1 MPDDAFAAASW
12 RDPDFWRRI
21 APLGIGSPP
30 RRKRKRPADDADA
43 DAPQRPADDDAADAP
58 QRPADDD
65 ADETPQF
72 ARDGFATLRGN
83 ATTAALAARCAD
95 AIELLA
101 ARGLPAACIFLYDE
115 AWALVAAFAPR
126 LAALLAD
133 GAAMNYDCYAF
144 RVAPG
149 ARGWAAH
156 RDRAGDDARAPG
168 YATCWVALTD
178 CGPDT
183 ACVRAAPLRATE
195 GLAADDPRALE
206 EAAARAAVPLALRR
220 GDAAAWAGRTVHF
233 GGPHADA
240 TRPPRA
246 ALAFAASTPAL
257 EDDRDR
263 IEAVR
268 AWAGGAGALPF
279 DARLKLVALQLEF
292 YADAEPLDPRVRTV
306 LDALD
311 AAWCGD

>member
-12 RDPDFWRRI
+12 RDPAFWRRV

-30 RRKRKRPADDADA
+30 QRKRKRPADYAADETNRKRSADDAA
-43 DAPQRPADDDAADAP
+43 TSPQRPADG
-58 QRPADDD
+58 D

-101 ARGLPAACIFLYDE
+101 ARGLPAACIFLYDD

-126 LAALLAD
+126 LCGLLAD

-156 RDRAGDDARAPG
+156 RDRAGDATRAPG

-195 GLAADDPRALE
+195 GLAVDDPRALE
-206 EAAARAAVPLALRR
+206 AAARRAAVPLALRR

-268 AWAGGAGALPF
+268 AWAGGGAALPF

-311 AAWCGD
+311 TAWCGD

>member
-12 RDPDFWRRI
+12 QDPAFWRRV

-30 RRKRKRPADDADA
+30 QRKRKRPADDAA
-43 DAPQRPADDDAADAP
+43 DA
-58 QRPADDD
+58 
-65 ADETPQF
+65 PQF
-72 ARDGFATLRGN
+72 ARDGFATLRGD

-95 AIELLA
+95 AIERLA

-126 LAALLAD
+126 LVALLAE

-156 RDRAGDDARAPG
+156 RDRAGDNACAPG

-183 ACVRAAPLRATE
+183 ALS
-195 GLAADDPRALE
+195 LI
-206 EAAARAAVPLALRR
+206 
-220 GDAAAWAGRTVHF
+220 H
-233 GGPHADA
+233 
-240 TRPPRA
+240 
-246 ALAFAASTPAL
+246 
-257 EDDRDR
+257 
-263 IEAVR
+263 I
-268 AWAGGAGALPF
+268 
-279 DARLKLVALQLEF
+279 
-292 YADAEPLDPRVRTV
+292 
-306 LDALD
+306 
-311 AAWCGD
+311 

>member
-12 RDPDFWRRI
+12 RDPAFWRRV

-30 RRKRKRPADDADA
+30 QRKPAPLGIGSPPQRKRKRPADDAGA
-43 DAPQRPADDDAADAP
+43 VVRHAETDAAD
-58 QRPADDD
+58 D
-65 ADETPQF
+65 TPQF
-72 ARDGFATLRGN
+72 ARDGFATLRGD
-83 ATTAALAARCAD
+83 ATTAALAEQCAD
-95 AIELLA
+95 AIERLA
-101 ARGLPAACIFLYDE
+101 ARGLPAACVFLYDE
-115 AWALVAAFAPR
+115 AWALVSAFAPR
-126 LAALLAD
+126 TTRLLAA

-156 RDRAGDDARAPG
+156 RDRAGDTALAPG

-183 ACVRAAPLRATE
+183 ACVRVAPLRATE
-195 GLAADDPRALE
+195 GIEEDDPRALE
-206 EAAARAAVPLALRR
+206 DAAARAAVPLALRR

-268 AWAGGAGALPF
+268 AWAGGADMLPF

-292 YADAEPLDPRVRTV
+292 YADAEPLDARVRSV

-311 AAWCGD
+311 AAWS

>member
-12 RDPDFWRRI
+12 RDPAFWRRV

-30 RRKRKRPADDADA
+30 QRKRKRPADYAADETNRKRSADDAA
-43 DAPQRPADDDAADAP
+43 TSPQRPADG
-58 QRPADDD
+58 D

-72 ARDGFATLRGN
+72 ARDGFATLRGD

-115 AWALVAAFAPR
+115 AWAIVAAFAPR

-156 RDRAGDDARAPG
+156 RDRAGDEARAPG

-195 GLAADDPRALE
+195 GLAVDDPRALE
-206 EAAARAAVPLALRR
+206 AAARRAAVPLALRR

-233 GGPHADA
+233 GGPHVDA

-268 AWAGGAGALPF
+268 AWAGGAAALPF

>member
-12 RDPDFWRRI
+12 RDPAFWRRV
-21 APLGIGSPP
+21 APLCIGSPP
-30 RRKRKRPADDADA
+30 RRKRKRPADDTSDETKRKRPTDDA
-43 DAPQRPADDDAADAP
+43 DDAP

-65 ADETPQF
+65 ADEAPQF
-72 ARDGFATLRGN
+72 ARDGFATLRGD

-95 AIELLA
+95 AIERLA
-101 ARGLPAACIFLYDE
+101 ARGLPAACVFLYDE

-126 LAALLAD
+126 TTRLLAA

-156 RDRAGDDARAPG
+156 RDRAGDTALAPG

-195 GLAADDPRALE
+195 GIEEDDPRALE
-206 EAAARAAVPLALRR
+206 DAAARAAVPLALRR

-268 AWAGGAGALPF
+268 AWAGGADALPF

-311 AAWCGD
+311 AAWS

>member
-12 RDPDFWRRI
+12 RDPAFWRRV

-30 RRKRKRPADDADA
+30 QRKRKRPADYAADETNRKRSA
-43 DAPQRPADDDAADAP
+43 DGAATSPQRPADG
-58 QRPADDD
+58 D

-72 ARDGFATLRGN
+72 ARDGFATLRGD

-95 AIELLA
+95 AIERLA
-101 ARGLPAACIFLYDE
+101 ARGLPAACVFLYDE

-126 LAALLAD
+126 LERLLAE

-156 RDRAGDDARAPG
+156 RDRAGDKACAPG

-268 AWAGGAGALPF
+268 AWAGGADALPF

-311 AAWCGD
+311 TAWCGD

>member
-12 RDPDFWRRI
+12 RDPAFWRRV

-30 RRKRKRPADDADA
+30 QRKRKRPADYAADETNRKRSADDAA
-43 DAPQRPADDDAADAP
+43 TSPQRPADG
-58 QRPADDD
+58 D

-72 ARDGFATLRGN
+72 ARDGFATLRGD

-95 AIELLA
+95 AIERLA
-101 ARGLPAACIFLYDE
+101 ARGLPAACVFLYDE

-126 LAALLAD
+126 LVALLAE

-156 RDRAGDDARAPG
+156 RDRAGDNACAPG

-195 GLAADDPRALE
+195 GLAVDDPRALE
-206 EAAARAAVPLALRR
+206 AAARRAAVPLALRR

-268 AWAGGAGALPF
+268 AWAGGADALPF

>member
-12 RDPDFWRRI
+12 RDPAFWRRV

-30 RRKRKRPADDADA
+30 QRKRKRPADDAGA
-43 DAPQRPADDDAADAP
+43 VVRHAEADAAD
-58 QRPADDD
+58 D
-65 ADETPQF
+65 APQF
-72 ARDGFATLRGN
+72 ARDGFATLRGD
-83 ATTAALAARCAD
+83 ATTAALAEQCAD
-95 AIELLA
+95 AIERLA
-101 ARGLPAACIFLYDE
+101 ARELPAACVFLYDE

-156 RDRAGDDARAPG
+156 RDRAGDTASSPG

-195 GLAADDPRALE
+195 GIEEDDPRALE
-206 EAAARAAVPLALRR
+206 DAAARAAVPLALRR

-268 AWAGGAGALPF
+268 AWAGGADMLPF

-311 AAWCGD
+311 AAWS

>member
-12 RDPDFWRRI
+12 RDPAFWRRV

-30 RRKRKRPADDADA
+30 QRKRKRPVDDAD
-43 DAPQRPADDDAADAP
+43 D
-58 QRPADDD
+58 
-65 ADETPQF
+65 TPQF
-72 ARDGFATLRGN
+72 ARDGFATLRGD
-83 ATTAALAARCAD
+83 ATTAALAEQCAD
-95 AIELLA
+95 AIERLA
-101 ARGLPAACIFLYDE
+101 ARGLPAACVFLYDE

-126 LAALLAD
+126 LTALLAE

-156 RDRAGDDARAPG
+156 RDRAGDASSPG

-195 GLAADDPRALE
+195 GIEEDDPRALE
-206 EAAARAAVPLALRR
+206 DAAARAAVPLALRR

-257 EDDRDR
+257 EDDGDR

-268 AWAGGAGALPF
+268 AWAGGGAALSF

-292 YADAEPLDPRVRTV
+292 YADAEPLDPRVRNV

-311 AAWCGD
+311 AAWS

>member
-12 RDPDFWRRI
+12 RDPAFWRRV

-30 RRKRKRPADDADA
+30 QRKRKRPADYAADETNRKRSADDAA
-43 DAPQRPADDDAADAP
+43 TSPQRPADG
-58 QRPADDD
+58 D

-72 ARDGFATLRGN
+72 ARDGFATLRGD

-95 AIELLA
+95 AIERLA
-101 ARGLPAACIFLYDE
+101 ARGLPAACVFLYDE

-126 LAALLAD
+126 LVALLVE

-156 RDRAGDDARAPG
+156 RDRAGDEARAPG

-195 GLAADDPRALE
+195 GLAVDDPRALE
-206 EAAARAAVPLALRR
+206 AAARRAAVPLALRR

-233 GGPHADA
+233 GGPHVDA

-268 AWAGGAGALPF
+268 AWAGGADALPF

>member
-12 RDPDFWRRI
+12 PDPDFWRRV

-30 RRKRKRPADDADA
+30 QRKRKRPADDADEA
-43 DAPQRPADDDAADAP
+43 
-58 QRPADDD
+58 
-65 ADETPQF
+65 PQF
-72 ARDGFATLRGN
+72 ARDGFATLRGD
-83 ATTAALAARCAD
+83 ATTAALAEQCAD
-95 AIELLA
+95 AIERLA
-101 ARGLPAACIFLYDE
+101 ARGLPAACVFLYDE
-115 AWALVAAFAPR
+115 AWALVSAFAPR
-126 LAALLAD
+126 TTRLLAA

-156 RDRAGDDARAPG
+156 RDRAGDTALAPG

-195 GLAADDPRALE
+195 GLVADPQALE
-206 EAAARAAVPLALRR
+206 DAAARAAVPLALRR

-268 AWAGGAGALPF
+268 AWAGGADALPF

-311 AAWCGD
+311 AAWS

>member
-1 MPDDAFAAASW
+1 M
-12 RDPDFWRRI
+12 
-21 APLGIGSPP
+21 
-30 RRKRKRPADDADA
+30 
-43 DAPQRPADDDAADAP
+43 
-58 QRPADDD
+58 
-65 ADETPQF
+65 
-72 ARDGFATLRGN
+72 
-83 ATTAALAARCAD
+83 
-95 AIELLA
+95 
-101 ARGLPAACIFLYDE
+101 FLYDE

-126 LAALLAD
+126 LVALLAE

-156 RDRAGDDARAPG
+156 RDRAGDDALAPG

-178 CGPDT
+178 FGPDT

-195 GLAADDPRALE
+195 GIEEDDPRALE
-206 EAAARAAVPLALRR
+206 DAAARAAVPLALRR

-268 AWAGGAGALPF
+268 AWAGGGAALPF

-311 AAWCGD
+311 AAWS

>member
-12 RDPDFWRRI
+12 RDPAFWRRV

-30 RRKRKRPADDADA
+30 QRKRKRPADD
-43 DAPQRPADDDAADAP
+43 
-58 QRPADDD
+58 D
-65 ADETPQF
+65 ADEAPQF
-72 ARDGFATLRGN
+72 ARDGFATLRGD

-95 AIELLA
+95 AIERLA
-101 ARGLPAACIFLYDE
+101 ARGLPAACVFLYDE

-126 LAALLAD
+126 LVALLAE

-156 RDRAGDDARAPG
+156 RDRAGDDALG

-195 GLAADDPRALE
+195 GIEEDDPRALE
-206 EAAARAAVPLALRR
+206 DAAARAAVPLALRR

-311 AAWCGD
+311 AAWS

>member
-12 RDPDFWRRI
+12 RDPAFWRRV

-30 RRKRKRPADDADA
+30 QRKRKRPADDAD
-43 DAPQRPADDDAADAP
+43 DTTQL
-58 QRPADDD
+58 
-65 ADETPQF
+65 
-72 ARDGFATLRGN
+72 ARDGFATLRGD
-83 ATTAALAARCAD
+83 ATTAALAEQCAD
-95 AIELLA
+95 AIERLA
-101 ARGLPAACIFLYDE
+101 ARGLPAACVFLYDE
-115 AWALVAAFAPR
+115 AWALVSAFAPR
-126 LAALLAD
+126 TTRLLAA

-156 RDRAGDDARAPG
+156 RDRAGDLASSPG

-195 GLAADDPRALE
+195 GIEEDDPRALE
-206 EAAARAAVPLALRR
+206 DAAARAAVPLALRR

-268 AWAGGAGALPF
+268 AWAGGADALPF

-292 YADAEPLDPRVRTV
+292 YADAEPLDPRVRNV

-311 AAWCGD
+311 AAWS

>member
-12 RDPDFWRRI
+12 RDPAFWRRV

-30 RRKRKRPADDADA
+30 QRKRKRPADDADEA
-43 DAPQRPADDDAADAP
+43 
-58 QRPADDD
+58 
-65 ADETPQF
+65 PQF
-72 ARDGFATLRGN
+72 ARDGFATLRGD

-95 AIELLA
+95 AIERLA
-101 ARGLPAACIFLYDE
+101 ARGLPAACLFLYDE

-126 LAALLAD
+126 LVALLAD

-156 RDRAGDDARAPG
+156 RDRAGDASSPG

-183 ACVRAAPLRATE
+183 ACVRVAPLRATE
-195 GLAADDPRALE
+195 GIEEDDPRALE
-206 EAAARAAVPLALRR
+206 DAAARAAVPLALRR

-268 AWAGGAGALPF
+268 AWAGGAAALPF

-292 YADAEPLDPRVRTV
+292 YADAEPLDPRVRNV

-311 AAWCGD
+311 AAWS

>member
-12 RDPDFWRRI
+12 RDPAFWRRV

-30 RRKRKRPADDADA
+30 QRKRKRPADDAD
-43 DAPQRPADDDAADAP
+43 DAL
-58 QRPADDD
+58 
-65 ADETPQF
+65 QF
-72 ARDGFATLRGN
+72 ARDGFATLRGD
-83 ATTAALAARCAD
+83 ATTAALAEQCAD
-95 AIELLA
+95 AIERLA
-101 ARGLPAACIFLYDE
+101 ARGLPAACVFLYDE
-115 AWALVAAFAPR
+115 AWALVSAFAPR
-126 LAALLAD
+126 TTRLLAD

-156 RDRAGDDARAPG
+156 RDRAGDDGSSPG

-195 GLAADDPRALE
+195 GIEEDDPRALE
-206 EAAARAAVPLALRR
+206 DAAARAAVPLALRR

-268 AWAGGAGALPF
+268 AWAGGAEGLPF

-311 AAWCGD
+311 AAWS

>member
-12 RDPDFWRRI
+12 RDPAFWRRV

-30 RRKRKRPADDADA
+30 QRKRKRPADDAA
-43 DAPQRPADDDAADAP
+43 DA
-58 QRPADDD
+58 
-65 ADETPQF
+65 PQF
-72 ARDGFATLRGN
+72 ARDGFATLRGD

-95 AIELLA
+95 AIERLA
-101 ARGLPAACIFLYDE
+101 ARGLPAACVFLYDE

-156 RDRAGDDARAPG
+156 RDRAGDDASSPG

-195 GLAADDPRALE
+195 GLVADPQALE
-206 EAAARAAVPLALRR
+206 DAAARAAVPLALRR

-268 AWAGGAGALPF
+268 AWAGGAAALPF

-311 AAWCGD
+311 AAWS

>member
-1 MPDDAFAAASW
+1 M
-12 RDPDFWRRI
+12 
-21 APLGIGSPP
+21 
-30 RRKRKRPADDADA
+30 
-43 DAPQRPADDDAADAP
+43 
-58 QRPADDD
+58 
-65 ADETPQF
+65 
-72 ARDGFATLRGN
+72 ATLRGD
-83 ATTAALAARCAD
+83 ATTAALAQQCAD
-95 AIELLA
+95 AIERLA

-156 RDRAGDDARAPG
+156 RDRDGDNACAPG

-178 CGPDT
+178 FGPDT

-195 GLAADDPRALE
+195 SLAADDPSAL
-206 EAAARAAVPLALRR
+206 EAAARRAAVPLALRR

-240 TRPPRA
+240 ARPPRA

-268 AWAGGAGALPF
+268 AWAGGAAALPF

-311 AAWCGD
+311 TAWRGD